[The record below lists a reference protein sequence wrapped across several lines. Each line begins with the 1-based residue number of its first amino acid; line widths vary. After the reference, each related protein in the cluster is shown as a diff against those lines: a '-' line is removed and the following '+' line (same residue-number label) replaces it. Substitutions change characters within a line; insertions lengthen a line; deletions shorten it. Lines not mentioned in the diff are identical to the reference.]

1 MTPETN
7 LEFIKSMG
15 EQKEEENWKK
25 LGVRR

>member
-15 EQKEEENWKK
+15 EQKEEENWKEE
-25 LGVRR
+25 VRR